1 VSRQRLLAAVC
12 AVVFALSAGAAYAGA
27 STYRGPMY
35 WNCYC
40 DGSSSYSTGWVENWF
55 AKSSS
60 GVSDTVVTL
69 IDNGVYG
76 YSWHGTVRNT
86 AATQRALWLTW
97 TVAKKGY
104 CKFYSG
110 TAFTGSCTVSS

>member
-1 VSRQRLLAAVC
+1 VRKQFVLLAVVIAGFVASATVAFAAV
-12 AVVFALSAGAAYAGA
+12 

-40 DGSSSYSTGWVENWF
+40 DGSSSYSTGWIENWF

-60 GVSDTVVTL
+60 GVSDTMVTL

-76 YSWHGTVRNT
+76 YSWHGTVRGT
-86 AATQRALWLTW
+86 AKNQRAVWTTW
-97 TVAKKGY
+97 TVSKKGY
-104 CKFYSG
+104 CKFYAG
-110 TAFTGSCTVSS
+110 TAFNGSCFVAG